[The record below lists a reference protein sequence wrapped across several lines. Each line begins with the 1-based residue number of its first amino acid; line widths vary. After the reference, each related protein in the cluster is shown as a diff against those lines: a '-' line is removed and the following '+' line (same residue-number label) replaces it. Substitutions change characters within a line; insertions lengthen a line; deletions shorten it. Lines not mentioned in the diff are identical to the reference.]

1 MKYCSDQL
9 HKITHGKTHICITH
23 FFENFP
29 LWSGDETFRL
39 LHALLCNTSYPIQNI
54 FFLFSDILVMK
65 SFFFICLLISLIGD
79 SAEQISFSTD
89 WGSGKRS
96 FLESYENICKSKL
109 EQSLIFDIASLV
121 QVSRW
126 LILKLLLP
134 FLAYISSYRLLM
146 LISFPFSYSMCP
158 LY

>member
-1 MKYCSDQL
+1 MNK
-9 HKITHGKTHICITH
+9 
-23 FFENFP
+23 N
-29 LWSGDETFRL
+29 
-39 LHALLCNTSYPIQNI
+39 
-54 FFLFSDILVMK
+54 ILVMK

-121 QVSRW
+121 QRHVESFMDCKNDNSN
-126 LILKLLLP
+126 LKH
-134 FLAYISSYRLLM
+134 RR
-146 LISFPFSYSMCP
+146 
-158 LY
+158 